1 MKHPVLPV
9 LSLTLLS
16 SSVWA
21 VGSGTPVDWTA
32 QDNAVRLE
40 SSVNNGNCTATL
52 VAGRYALTAAHCL
65 DGNELDSI
73 TTASGDTVS
82 FSQFLM
88 HPNFVENG
96 GFSDEDVGLV
106 TLDTPLDYS
115 AIQFLNIDNREVDE
129 PITIAGFGGTVDTLN
144 AVDLTF
150 SHYNNN
156 YHFALYADVVEEDS
170 HTTGGDSGAAWIN
183 QDNELMAIHKGSD
196 TTVHW
201 DPDGNEYFTR
211 ETYGTDIQAVQGFLT
226 ENIDAWHYPTL
237 AEVNGR
243 TTIAVQSLHQSGIT
257 DTAYVQ
263 GNLTLIPESSTCV
276 TEGIIE
282 PFDKCTYV
290 IEGSSGE
297 EGQLYLSDSEVI
309 HINKPKADNGG
320 GSSSGGSGGSLGLG
334 SLLLAGLL
342 AWRRK
347 RSY

>member
-1 MKHPVLPV
+1 MKHPVLSL

-21 VGSGTPVDWTA
+21 VDNGTPVDWTA

-40 SSVNNGNCTATL
+40 SSANNGNCTATL
-52 VAGRYALTAAHCL
+52 VAGRYVLTAAHCL
-65 DGNELDSI
+65 DGNGLDNVI
-73 TTASGDTVS
+73 TASGDTVS

-115 AIQFLNIDNREVDE
+115 AIQFLNIDDRVENE
-129 PITIAGFGGTVDTLN
+129 PISIAGFGGTIETLN
-144 AVDLTF
+144 AVDFTF

-183 QDNELMAIHKGSD
+183 QANDIMAIHKGSD

-211 ETYGTDIQAVQGFLT
+211 ETYGTDIQAVQGFIT
-226 ENIDAWHYPTL
+226 GNIDAWHYPTL

-243 TTIAVQSLHQSGIT
+243 TTITVQSLHQNGIT

-263 GNLTLIPESSTCV
+263 GNITLIPESSTCV
-276 TEGIIE
+276 TQALIN
-282 PFDKCTYV
+282 PFEQCTYV

-309 HINKPKADNGG
+309 HINKPKVDNGG
-320 GSSSGGSGGSLGLG
+320 GSSSGSGGSLGFL
-334 SLLLAGLL
+334 SLLGLAVFGRL
-342 AWRRK
+342 RK
-347 RSY
+347 R